1 MKKHIITIN
10 GVPGSGKSSTANGV
24 AEVLNYKRFST
35 GDFMRNIAVS
45 MNINLN
51 ELQKIAENDNGEID
65 KKIDDE
71 NRKLREDD
79 NFVIDSRLAFHFI
92 PESFKVFLDLPLEIS
107 KERIMNN
114 LKNNPLRA
122 QSESAENLDKVYEN
136 IVARL
141 NSENKRY
148 KEYYGV
154 DYTDKNNFNLV
165 IDTNKNNL
173 NEVVSIILK
182 EYKNWLEN

>member
-24 AEVLNYKRFST
+24 AEALGYKRFST

-45 MNINLN
+45 MNITLN
-51 ELQKIAENDNGEID
+51 ELQKIAEVDNGEID

-71 NRKLREDD
+71 NRKLSEQD

-92 PESFKVFLDLPLEIS
+92 PGSFKVFLDLPLEIS
-107 KERIMNN
+107 KERIMSN
-114 LKNNPLRA
+114 LKNNSLRA
-122 QSESAENLDKVYEN
+122 QSEKAENLEEVYKN
-136 IVARL
+136 ITERL
-141 NSENKRY
+141 ESENKRY

-154 DYTDKNNFNLV
+154 DYTDKNNFDLI

-173 NEVVSIILK
+173 EEVVNIILK
-182 EYKNWLEN
+182 EYKAWLEN